1 MPTLLAL
8 AQAFKI
14 AAGVAQLALALWLLV
29 AGRRTAMNVA
39 FAVSFGANGIA
50 YAIWN
55 LARPGLRTSGSLA
68 LEGRGVFNWIAV
80 AAMLAFALAV
90 LLAVERRRLIHWV
103 TAIVIGGPGLFVA
116 ISKGQ
121 ATHLDVVAF
130 GGTIIYPTTAFAL
143 GALAAVFATTSS
155 VALRTYCG
163 MISAALVINSV
174 DHLGAGFG
182 PAGTDA
188 PVELLSMTILFT
200 CWLWNAWRRSLNDAT
215 LVVACMVAPFVAGVL
230 VRMAVG
236 SYLAVQQSGF
246 IGVGRFAAVA
256 VLVYGFGVQK
266 VFRRP
271 IHVSSTP
278 SYA

>member
-1 MPTLLAL
+1 VLPPLLAL

-14 AAGVAQLALALWLLV
+14 AAGVAQLALALWLLI
-29 AGRRTAMNVA
+29 AGRRTSMNVA

-55 LARPGLRTSGSLA
+55 VARPGLRPHGSFA

-103 TAIVIGGPGLFVA
+103 TAIVIGGPGLFAAV
-116 ISKGQ
+116 SKAQ
-121 ATHLDVVAF
+121 ATQLDVVAL
-130 GGTIIYPTTAFAL
+130 GGSIIYPTTAFAL
-143 GALAAVFATTSS
+143 GALAAVFATSPS
-155 VALRTYCG
+155 LRSYCG
-163 MISAALVINSV
+163 VISAALVINSV

-188 PVELLSMTILFT
+188 PVELLSMTILFAF
-200 CWLWNAWRRSLNDAT
+200 WLWNTWRDRSAT
-215 LVVACMVAPFVAGVL
+215 AMLVVACMVAPFVAGVL
-230 VRMAVG
+230 IRVGVG

-246 IGVGRFAAVA
+246 IGVGRFAAVT
-256 VLVYGFGVQK
+256 VLAYAFSAQN
-266 VFRRP
+266 VFRSP
-271 IHVSSTP
+271 SHVSSWP